1 MNELLDTI
9 KLCYYSSFILFILC
23 IIFDKGPLS
32 VKTLILA
39 IFILGIPIISLF
51 VYLFTFLN
59 ILKDYKIVKESRG
72 YIQDFIKKIDD
83 LITKILNYRLKC

>member
-1 MNELLDTI
+1 MNEILDTI

-23 IIFDKGPLS
+23 IIFDKGPLT

-39 IFILGIPIISLF
+39 IFILAIPIINIF

-59 ILKDYKIVKESRG
+59 ILKEYKIVKESIDFIRK
-72 YIQDFIKKIDD
+72 FIKKTGD
-83 LITKILNYRLKC
+83 LIIKILNYRIK

>member
-23 IIFDKGPLS
+23 IIFDKGPLT

-39 IFILGIPIISLF
+39 IFILAIPIINLF

-59 ILKDYKIVKESRG
+59 ILKEYKIAKESIDFIRK
-72 YIQDFIKKIDD
+72 FIKKTGD
-83 LITKILNYRLKC
+83 LIIKILNYRLK

>member
-1 MNELLDTI
+1 MKELLEVI
-9 KLCYYSSFILFILC
+9 QFCYISSFILFILC
-23 IIFDKGPLS
+23 IIFDKGPLT

-59 ILKDYKIVKESRG
+59 ILKEYKIVKESRD
-72 YIQDFIKKIDD
+72 YIREFIKKIDD
-83 LITKILNYRLKC
+83 LITKILNYRLK

>member
-23 IIFDKGPLS
+23 IIFDKGPLT
-32 VKTLILA
+32 VKALILA
-39 IFILGIPIISLF
+39 IFILGIPIINLF

-59 ILKDYKIVKESRG
+59 ILKEYKIVKESRG
-72 YIQDFIKKIDD
+72 YIREFIKKTDK
-83 LITKILNYRLKC
+83 LINKILNYRLK

>member
-1 MNELLDTI
+1 MNEILDTI

-23 IIFDKGPLS
+23 IIFDKGPLT

-39 IFILGIPIISLF
+39 IFILAIPIINIF

-59 ILKDYKIVKESRG
+59 ILKEYKIVKESR
-72 YIQDFIKKIDD
+72 DFIRKFKKKTGD
-83 LITKILNYRLKC
+83 LIIKILNYRIK

>member
-23 IIFDKGPLS
+23 IIFDKGPLT

-39 IFILGIPIISLF
+39 IFILAIPIINIF

-59 ILKDYKIVKESRG
+59 ILKEYKIVKESRDF
-72 YIQDFIKKIDD
+72 IRKFIKKTGD
-83 LITKILNYRLKC
+83 LIIKILNYRLK

>member
-23 IIFDKGPLS
+23 IIFDKGPLT

-39 IFILGIPIISLF
+39 IFILAIPIINIF
-51 VYLFTFLN
+51 VFLFTFLN
-59 ILKDYKIVKESRG
+59 ILKEYKIVKESRDF
-72 YIQDFIKKIDD
+72 IRKFIKKTGD
-83 LITKILNYRLKC
+83 LIIKILNYRIK

>member
-23 IIFDKGPLS
+23 IIFDKGPLT

-39 IFILGIPIISLF
+39 IFILAIPIINIF

-59 ILKDYKIVKESRG
+59 ILKEYKIVKESRG
-72 YIQDFIKKIDD
+72 YILDFIKKIDD
-83 LITKILNYRLKC
+83 LITKILNYRIK